1 MLVKIEAAHAR
12 HPHSRFEALMSIP
25 IDPRYGVHRMV
36 LGNDSASIVAAIQ
49 GVGNVTT
56 RPTAR
61 SDQDLLA
68 LIKAIRVT
76 FPVVCRLMDDRAEY
90 GAIHEYVRNTAGV
103 AGVLLDCG
111 ESFSHCLEQ
120 FPAADDLP
128 FLPDLARFEWVLE
141 RARRAPEPANRAALS
156 SIHDGDV
163 LDVTFALHPSL
174 LLLETTWPI
183 DDIWEAARHTDGPM
197 PAIAASPQMTRLLI
211 FRAGSAAVSTRLGAA
226 QMSFLQAIGD
236 GTSLP
241 GAIEIAF
248 RVDDWFDPLI
258 MLRDLFD
265 KGLVVGIVP
274 ANPRRTPARPH
285 QASKPCDVGIITK
298 RADAGYF

>member
-1 MLVKIEAAHAR
+1 MLARIKAAHAR
-12 HPHSRFEALMSIP
+12 HPHSRFGASMSIP
-25 IDPRYGVHRMV
+25 IDPRYGIRRMV

-49 GVGNVTT
+49 GVGTVPGRHPTT
-56 RPTAR
+56 R

-68 LIKAIRVT
+68 LIKAIRAT
-76 FPVVCRLMDDRAEY
+76 FPVVCRLMDDRADY
-90 GAIHEYVRNTAGV
+90 DAIHEYVRNKAGV

-111 ESFSHCLEQ
+111 ESFAHCLEQ

-128 FLPDLARFEWVLE
+128 FLSDLARFEWVLE
-141 RARRAPEPANRAALS
+141 RATRAPEPANRAALS
-156 SIHDGDV
+156 NIRDGDV

-183 DDIWEAARHTDGPM
+183 DDIWEAARSTLGPM
-197 PAIAASPQMTRLLI
+197 PAIAASPQMTRLLV
-211 FRAGSAAVSTRLGAA
+211 FRSGPTAASTRLGAA

-236 GTSLP
+236 RTSLP
-241 GAIEIAF
+241 GAIEIAL

-274 ANPRRTPARPH
+274 ANPR
-285 QASKPCDVGIITK
+285 S
-298 RADAGYF
+298 